1 MHTPNFKISQQL
13 ANKTLEIEQQ
23 EIARKTTMRN
33 YSALNMP
40 VKGKMQLQILNSEH
54 GITAY
59 ERARMALKLLVN
71 YGKKKEF
78 DANRLE
84 KEREQVSLKNAAIA
98 ERVNSELNSPKEED

>member
-1 MHTPNFKISQQL
+1 
-13 ANKTLEIEQQ
+13 
-23 EIARKTTMRN
+23 MRN

-71 YGKKKEF
+71 YGKRKEYEAEKL
-78 DANRLE
+78 AN
-84 KEREQVSLKNAAIA
+84 EREQYSRKNAAIT
-98 ERVNSELNSPKEED
+98 ERLGKNPDYNIMAQDEDLKSLLGSMRSGTDR